1 MPNSYYNS
9 PLGWLEIETNNN
21 ELTAL
26 RYIVQPPEKKEVT
39 NPINLEIEKQL
50 TNYFTKKPIKNSFKM
65 SPEGTPFLQK
75 IWALLSEIKPGKTL
89 TYLEIARRFGNKKA
103 IRAVGSAIGKN
114 TIMIFIPCHSVIGSD
129 GTMVGYAGGIPNKK
143 WLLEHEGFLIQ
154 KNLNL

>member
-50 TNYFTKKPIKNSFKM
+50 SEDRQKKIEN
-65 SPEGTPFLQK
+65 L
-75 IWALLSEIKPGKTL
+75 
-89 TYLEIARRFGNKKA
+89 
-103 IRAVGSAIGKN
+103 KN
-114 TIMIFIPCHSVIGSD
+114 TINNNKREF
-129 GTMVGYAGGIPNKK
+129 TFGY
-143 WLLEHEGFLIQ
+143 
-154 KNLNL
+154 